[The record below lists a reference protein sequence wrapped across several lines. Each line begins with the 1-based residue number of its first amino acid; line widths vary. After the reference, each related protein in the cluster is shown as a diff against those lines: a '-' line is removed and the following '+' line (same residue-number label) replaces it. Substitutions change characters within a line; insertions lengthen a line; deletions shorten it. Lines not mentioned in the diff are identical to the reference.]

1 MDYWNNIYKNKK
13 HLSIWPWSD
22 IVSLVSRF
30 CNKIINNK
38 NSKVLE
44 LGCGAGANI
53 PFFLSKKNQY
63 FGIDKSEYIIN
74 FLKKKYKKKVILF
87 YGDFENNKI
96 FDKKYDLIFDRA
108 ALTHNKKNSIKQTI
122 KLIHKSLKKNSIFI
136 GVDWYS
142 ADTTYYN
149 KNKKNFQKFNKGSFK
164 NIGGVYFSTK
174 LDMIKFFKDFDILM
188 LQHKKVYNYSK
199 SLKDPVKISS
209 WTIVA
214 RKK

>member
-74 FLKKKYKKKVILF
+74 FLKK
-87 YGDFENNKI
+87 
-96 FDKKYDLIFDRA
+96 
-108 ALTHNKKNSIKQTI
+108 
-122 KLIHKSLKKNSIFI
+122 
-136 GVDWYS
+136 
-142 ADTTYYN
+142 
-149 KNKKNFQKFNKGSFK
+149 
-164 NIGGVYFSTK
+164 NI
-174 LDMIKFFKDFDILM
+174 
-188 LQHKKVYNYSK
+188 
-199 SLKDPVKISS
+199 
-209 WTIVA
+209 